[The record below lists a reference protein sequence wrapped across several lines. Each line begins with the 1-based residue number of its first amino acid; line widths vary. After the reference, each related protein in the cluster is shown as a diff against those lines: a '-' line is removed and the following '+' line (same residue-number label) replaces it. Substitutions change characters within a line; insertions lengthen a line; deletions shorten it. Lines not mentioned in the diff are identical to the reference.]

1 MTEVRLAACE
11 RRATLASS
19 RDGLFVALKPHLLP
33 MLNPNVSFF
42 RACAWRTAAL
52 AVLALAL
59 TAASNSLAAD
69 AGKATIRIAAG
80 AFQAFTDAEGRQWQP
95 DQGFDGGDVIGRGD
109 IDIANTKIPELYRNE
124 HYSMTGFK
132 QKLPNGKYTV
142 KLHFAETFEE
152 ISGPGQRVF
161 SFTVEGKEFKDFDVA
176 AKAGGVRK
184 AHVETVEV
192 EVSDGQLDISFE
204 SKVENPEI
212 NGIEI
217 IPAG

>member
-1 MTEVRLAACE
+1 
-11 RRATLASS
+11 
-19 RDGLFVALKPHLLP
+19 
-33 MLNPNVSFF
+33 MLHPNVSFF
-42 RACAWRTAAL
+42 RACAWRTA
-52 AVLALAL
+52 VLTVLGLAL
-59 TAASNSLAAD
+59 TAASNSLAAN
-69 AGKATIRIAAG
+69 AGKAAIRIAAG
-80 AFQAFTDAEGRQWQP
+80 ASEAFTDAEGRQWQP

-109 IDIANTKIPELYRNE
+109 IDIANTRIPELYRNE

-132 QKLPNGKYTV
+132 QKLPNGSYTV

-192 EVSDGQLDISFE
+192 EVNDGQLDISFE

-217 IPAG
+217 IPAT